1 MMTTLLLDRPG
12 VHVHVRVSVRSEIVL
27 VASEYRPVIY
37 IPVPSETATSDVTAT
52 HTQASNAIRILYR
65 S

>member
-1 MMTTLLLDRPG
+1 MTTLLLDRPG
-12 VHVHVRVSVRSEIVL
+12 VHVHVRVSVRSEIV
-27 VASEYRPVIY
+27 VMTSEHRPILH